1 MVRSAVVAMSSVART
16 ETASTFQIPPRLLL
30 VSETV
35 FYQQIPDGL
44 MLMHTNQVD
53 PSTEERAIRHLTFWR
68 NGFSVEDGPLLRY
81 DDPENDATLKA
92 IDQGCVH
99 NAYTHYGYYFLST
112 ST

>member
-1 MVRSAVVAMSSVART
+1 MFSVART
-16 ETASTFQIPPRLLL
+16 ETASTFQTLLHLHL
-30 VSETV
+30 VSETLS
-35 FYQQIPDGL
+35 YRRIPDGL
-44 MLMHTNQVD
+44 MVMHTNQVD

-99 NAYTHYGYYFLST
+99 NAYTHFSYRFLIT